1 VAITVIAGT
10 ASASNGGAP
19 APTIPGTPQAGD
31 WMIAFYASREA
42 TDGTVS
48 LPAGWD
54 QRVNDR
60 GTGGLVAAWTR
71 PWQSGDA
78 APAFTLGGHNT
89 GSTGD
94 SNQAVIHLVRP
105 TAGQTLEFVDASTPS
120 HNASSSTTVGPIDG
134 DSLTVAA
141 NGIVFVLGQHR
152 ETWTSVAT
160 LSGDGLT
167 WAQETDN
174 SNSSGADNALAIDW
188 ALSNNVAVTDKSYT
202 ITGSGGAATGSGFM
216 LFLKEVAGVTLNL
229 SATEDGDSLQASAI
243 VAAVSEILRISWAQL
258 EIPEAPEVTSTA
270 SLSAIELGDT
280 LVGAIA
286 LSISSALSAL
296 EDQDTLAAGV
306 GVGAAAE
313 ILRISWAQ
321 LEIPEGA
328 GISASLSATDGAD
341 TLNASA
347 SLNVVATLS
356 ALEDADLL
364 SSSTSVAAGAEILR
378 ISWAQLEIPEGGSIT
393 ASLSATEGRDTLSAS
408 ATVEGNESLSV
419 DAFSIT
425 ISFESATRAF
435 AVTAAPFAITASFA
449 DADLEWSGGARLIAS
464 IVEEGDSLSAAA
476 TVSGQGVITADASL
490 LEDVDVVAASAAVA
504 ISASA
509 AVVEAS
515 DTLVA
520 DVNATGSVNVSL
532 SVQELDDVVSGS
544 ATLALAAQAALVEDA
559 DVLAASAAVTIVA
572 SASVLEDAD
581 SLTGQ
586 VGTPQIAADV
596 AATESDDTVTASA
609 SLSVAAS
616 VSITEADD
624 LSSASVSVFI
634 VANASMTEED
644 DDFTGGWGRQL
655 FPAHVGVTNRGRGPR
670 GSSGGGGPLGSS
682 RSKGSITTT
691 EWP

>member
-10 ASASNGGAP
+10 ASASNGGTP

-60 GTGGLVAAWTR
+60 GAGGLVAAWTR
-71 PWQSGDA
+71 AWQSGDA
-78 APAFTLGGHNT
+78 APAFTVGGHAT
-89 GSTGD
+89 GSSGD

-174 SNSSGADNALAIDW
+174 SNASGADNALAIDW
-188 ALSNNVAVTDKSYT
+188 ALSNNVSVTDKSYT

-216 LFLKEVAGVTLNL
+216 LFLKEVSAAAALSL
-229 SATEDGDSLQASAI
+229 SATEGGDSLQASVG
-243 VAAVSEILRISWAQL
+243 VAAAAEILRISWAQLELPEVPAVTSTASLNATELDDSLVGAVAVNIAAALSALEEQDTLSGAASAGAAAEILRISWAQLEVPESDGVTASLSLTEENDSLAALCLVSGALSLAVVEAEDSLTSSASLGAASEILRISWAQL
-258 EIPEAPEVTSTA
+258 EIPESDGITA
-270 SLSAIELGDT
+270 SLSVTEGGDT
-280 LVGAIA
+280 LVGTASVSVSSTLA
-286 LSISSALSAL
+286 LGVTEQGDYLGAQVQFGSYVLLAEPFTVEVSFESSTADLELEVDPFAVTVAFDALLQTSSAAL
-296 EDQDTLAAGV
+296 QSSITEENDTLV
-306 GVGAAAE
+306 GTASV
-313 ILRISWAQ
+313 AQ
-321 LEIPEGA
+321 GPM
-328 GISASLSATDGAD
+328 T
-341 TLNASA
+341 ASA
-347 SLNVVATLS
+347 SL
-356 ALEDADLL
+356 LEEA
-364 SSSTSVAAGAEILR
+364 
-378 ISWAQLEIPEGGSIT
+378 
-393 ASLSATEGRDTLSAS
+393 
-408 ATVEGNESLSV
+408 
-419 DAFSIT
+419 
-425 ISFESATRAF
+425 
-435 AVTAAPFAITASFA
+435 
-449 DADLEWSGGARLIAS
+449 
-464 IVEEGDSLSAAA
+464 
-476 TVSGQGVITADASL
+476 
-490 LEDVDVVAASAAVA
+490 DVVLASAAVA

-509 AVVEAS
+509 
-515 DTLVA
+515 
-520 DVNATGSVNVSL
+520 
-532 SVQELDDVVSGS
+532 
-544 ATLALAAQAALVEDA
+544 
-559 DVLAASAAVTIVA
+559 
-572 SASVLEDAD
+572 SVLEAAD
-581 SLTGQ
+581 SLSGQ
-586 VGTPQIAADV
+586 AGVPQISADF

-609 SLSVAAS
+609 SLAGGAS

-655 FPAHVGVTNRGRGPR
+655 FPAHVGVTNRGRGPS
-670 GSSGGGGPLGSS
+670 GSSGGGGPFASS
-682 RSKGSITTT
+682 RSKGSITNT

>member
-10 ASASNGGAP
+10 ASASNGGTP

-60 GTGGLVAAWTR
+60 GAGGLVAAWTR
-71 PWQSGDA
+71 AWQSGDA
-78 APAFTLGGHNT
+78 APAFTVGGHAT
-89 GSTGD
+89 GSSGD

-174 SNSSGADNALAIDW
+174 SNASGADNALAIDW
-188 ALSNNVAVTDKSYT
+188 ALSNNVSVTDKSYT

-216 LFLKEVAGVTLNL
+216 LFLKEVSAAAALSL
-229 SATEDGDSLQASAI
+229 SATEGGDSLQASVGVTVTAAASLAEGVDSLSAAASVEAVELLRI
-243 VAAVSEILRISWAQL
+243 SWAQLELPEVPAVTSTASLNATELDDSLVGAVAVNIAAALSALEEQDTLSGAASAGAAAEILRISWAQLEVPESDGVTASLSLTEENDSLAALCLVSGALSLAVVEAEDSLTSSASLGAASEILRISWAQL
-258 EIPEAPEVTSTA
+258 EIPESDGITA
-270 SLSAIELGDT
+270 SLSVTEGGDT
-280 LVGAIA
+280 LVGTASVSVSSTLA
-286 LSISSALSAL
+286 LGVTEQGDYLGAQVQFGSYVLLAEPFTVEVSFESSTADLELEVDPFAVTVAFDALLQTSSAAL
-296 EDQDTLAAGV
+296 QSSITEENDTLV
-306 GVGAAAE
+306 GTASV
-313 ILRISWAQ
+313 AQ
-321 LEIPEGA
+321 GPM
-328 GISASLSATDGAD
+328 T
-341 TLNASA
+341 ASA
-347 SLNVVATLS
+347 SL
-356 ALEDADLL
+356 LEEA
-364 SSSTSVAAGAEILR
+364 
-378 ISWAQLEIPEGGSIT
+378 
-393 ASLSATEGRDTLSAS
+393 
-408 ATVEGNESLSV
+408 
-419 DAFSIT
+419 
-425 ISFESATRAF
+425 
-435 AVTAAPFAITASFA
+435 
-449 DADLEWSGGARLIAS
+449 
-464 IVEEGDSLSAAA
+464 
-476 TVSGQGVITADASL
+476 
-490 LEDVDVVAASAAVA
+490 DVVLASAAVA

-509 AVVEAS
+509 
-515 DTLVA
+515 
-520 DVNATGSVNVSL
+520 
-532 SVQELDDVVSGS
+532 
-544 ATLALAAQAALVEDA
+544 
-559 DVLAASAAVTIVA
+559 
-572 SASVLEDAD
+572 SVLEAAD
-581 SLTGQ
+581 SLSGQ
-586 VGTPQIAADV
+586 AGVPQISADF

-609 SLSVAAS
+609 SLAGGAS

-682 RSKGSITTT
+682 RSKGSITNT

>member
-10 ASASNGGAP
+10 ASASNGGTP

-60 GTGGLVAAWTR
+60 GAGGLVAAWTR
-71 PWQSGDA
+71 AWQSGDA
-78 APAFTLGGHNT
+78 APAFTVGGHAT
-89 GSTGD
+89 GSSGD

-174 SNSSGADNALAIDW
+174 SNASGADNALAIDW

-216 LFLKEVAGVTLNL
+216 LFLKEVSAAAALSL
-229 SATEDGDSLQASAI
+229 SATEGGDSLQASVG
-243 VAAVSEILRISWAQL
+243 VAAAAEILRISWAQLELPEVPAVTSTASLNATELDDSLVGAVAVNIAAALSALEEQDTLSGAASAGAAAEILRISWAQLEVPESDGVTASLSLTEENDSLAALCLVSGALSLAVVEAEDSLTSSASLGAASEILRISWAQL
-258 EIPEAPEVTSTA
+258 EIPESDGITA
-270 SLSAIELGDT
+270 SLSVTEGGDT
-280 LVGAIA
+280 LVGTASVSVSSTLA
-286 LSISSALSAL
+286 LGVTEQGDYLGAQVQFGSYVLLAEPFTVEVSFESSTADLELEVDPFAVTVAFDALLQTSSAAL
-296 EDQDTLAAGV
+296 QSSITEENDTLV
-306 GVGAAAE
+306 GTASV
-313 ILRISWAQ
+313 AQ
-321 LEIPEGA
+321 GPM
-328 GISASLSATDGAD
+328 T
-341 TLNASA
+341 ASA
-347 SLNVVATLS
+347 SL
-356 ALEDADLL
+356 LEEA
-364 SSSTSVAAGAEILR
+364 
-378 ISWAQLEIPEGGSIT
+378 
-393 ASLSATEGRDTLSAS
+393 
-408 ATVEGNESLSV
+408 
-419 DAFSIT
+419 
-425 ISFESATRAF
+425 
-435 AVTAAPFAITASFA
+435 
-449 DADLEWSGGARLIAS
+449 
-464 IVEEGDSLSAAA
+464 
-476 TVSGQGVITADASL
+476 
-490 LEDVDVVAASAAVA
+490 DVVLASAAVA

-509 AVVEAS
+509 
-515 DTLVA
+515 
-520 DVNATGSVNVSL
+520 
-532 SVQELDDVVSGS
+532 
-544 ATLALAAQAALVEDA
+544 
-559 DVLAASAAVTIVA
+559 
-572 SASVLEDAD
+572 SVLEAAD
-581 SLTGQ
+581 SLSGQ
-586 VGTPQIAADV
+586 AGVPQISADF

-609 SLSVAAS
+609 SLAGGAS

-634 VANASMTEED
+634 VANAAMTEED
-644 DDFTGGWGRQL
+644 DDFSGGWGRQL
-655 FPAHVGVTNRGRGPR
+655 FPAHVGVTNRGRGPS
-670 GSSGGGGPLGSS
+670 GSSGGGGPFASS
-682 RSKGSITTT
+682 RSKGSITNT